1 MYYREDK
8 KGQIL
13 QEGISEAGATSSWIA
28 AATAYSNH
36 NISMIPFYIYYSMFG
51 FQRVGALSCAA
62 GDIRARGF
70 LLGGTAGRTTL
81 NGEGLQHEDGHSHLI
96 AATVPNCI
104 AYDPT
109 FGYEVAVI
117 IHDGM
122 KRMFADQEN
131 VYYYIT
137 LMNENYRHP
146 PMPDGA
152 EDGIRK
158 GLYLFRAADDT
169 QAKARVQLMGSGTI
183 LREVIAAADLLRDDF
198 GVAADIWSATSFS
211 ELRRDALAA
220 ERWSLLHPE
229 AEPRQSY
236 VAQMLDGRQGPV
248 IASTDYMRSFPEQ
261 IRPFISSRFVTLGTD
276 GYGRSDTRAKLRR
289 FFEVNRHYVTVA
301 ALKALADEGAVPAS
315 AVSEAIGKYGIDT
328 EKPCPWTV

>member
-1 MYYREDK
+1 
-8 KGQIL
+8 
-13 QEGISEAGATSSWIA
+13 
-28 AATAYSNH
+28 
-36 NISMIPFYIYYSMFG
+36 MFG
-51 FQRVGALSCAA
+51 FQRVGDLAWAA

-81 NGEGLQHEDGHSHLI
+81 NGEGLQHEDGHSHLA
-96 AATVPNCI
+96 AATIPNCI

-117 IHDGM
+117 VQDGLR
-122 KRMFADQEN
+122 RMFADQEN

-146 PMPDGA
+146 GMPEGA

-158 GLYLFRAADDT
+158 GLYLFSEGEEKG
-169 QAKARVQLMGSGTI
+169 AKAKVQLMGSGTI
-183 LREVIAAADLLRDDF
+183 LREVIAGADLLQQDF
-198 GVAADIWSATSFS
+198 GVAADVWSATSFN
-211 ELRRDALAA
+211 ELRRDGMAA

-229 AEPRQSY
+229 AEPKQSH
-236 VAQMLDGRQGPV
+236 VARMLQGRKGPV

-261 IRPFISSRFVTLGTD
+261 IRPYVPSRFVTLGTD
-276 GYGRSDTRAKLRR
+276 GYGRSDTRAKLRQ
-289 FFEVNRHYVTVA
+289 FFEVNRYYVVVA
-301 ALKALADEGAVPAS
+301 ALKALADEGAVS
-315 AVSEAIGKYGIDT
+315 GSSVSEAIKKYGIDT